1 MKKLTFGRK
10 YKLKTMEKR
19 GIVHIDDVMEY
30 LDSLK
35 SWSIDELRDKCVV
48 ILLYIHGKFDISKP
62 EAFICLRK
70 WVQENNIDLRL
81 PDEDNM

>member
-10 YKLKTMEKR
+10 YKPKTMEKR
-19 GIVHIDDVMEY
+19 GIVHIDDIMEY

-35 SWSIDELRDKCVV
+35 SWTTEEIRCKCVE

-62 EAFICLRK
+62 EALISLRK
-70 WVQENNIDLRL
+70 WIQENNIDLRVS
-81 PDEDNM
+81 DEDNM

>member
-19 GIVHIDDVMEY
+19 GIVHIDDIMEY

-35 SWSIDELRDKCVV
+35 SWTVEEMRNKCVI
-48 ILLYIHGKFDISKP
+48 ILLYIHKKFDISKP
-62 EAFICLRK
+62 EALISLRK
-70 WVQENNIDLRL
+70 WIQENNIDLRL
-81 PDEDNM
+81 PNEDNM